1 MDDNPYR
8 SPLADGAAVV
18 GVLSGRREDVR
29 SVAVYQKGILVCILF
44 QILAYV
50 AQVLVPPELRLLTG
64 LAIFGTSITGTVFV
78 FLLAIKVYGAGLGVV
93 LGLLALIP
101 CVGLIVLL
109 IVNGKATNILQRNG
123 CHVGLMGANLSQ
135 IQ

>member
-8 SPLADGAAVV
+8 SPLADGSAVV

-29 SVAVYQKGILVCILF
+29 SVAVYQKGILVCILL

-50 AQVLVPPELRLLTG
+50 ALALMPPEMRLLAQ
-64 LAIFGTSITGTVFV
+64 LAIFGASITGTVFV

-101 CVGLIVLL
+101 CLGLIVLL
-109 IVNGKATNILQRNG
+109 VVNGRATNILQRNG
-123 CHVGLMGANLSQ
+123 YHVGLMGANLSQ